1 MSERI
6 VIEFN
11 DDEKKSKADERIV
24 ISFDDAEETEGT
36 EKTFEEVKGT
46 HESAS
51 VQKEP
56 ITATDNSDVI
66 EIENVPAVIK
76 EKEESFEEKIKKSK
90 VNSFYRGSAGINN
103 YYESN
108 IKFPEGIEN
117 SFRKNFSL
125 NLEDEFF
132 NAVLENNEYVILSSR
147 NGNVYFIDRFKG
159 KIREK
164 IYFENESFEKTGI
177 VFENKIYINSLKKI
191 YEINNEDLSKKEIYK
206 SEDESYIW
214 SNINSCGNKLSVIEF
229 NYQSKKASLKII
241 DTKDNYNL
249 QEFKFDVINF
259 VSDKI
264 CVANNCAYILFDSN
278 MIEYDFD
285 KMMGKT
291 HSLDMKNDNKHRL
304 RTDESSNIFYLNYK
318 LFITSDLYEIFYLDL
333 PGVDYTFKFT
343 GIKNS
348 YLNSAGG
355 FGDNLFTG
363 TLDGWKYYKISGLP
377 VYMFED
383 EYENKIESISK
394 NIIVISQ
401 KNKIVFYN
409 LNRFQEAEGFVIS
422 SDRNKESVEIISSVI
437 SGNEIF
443 VLTKNGIIEAFTN
456 DKFNVHI

>member
-6 VIEFN
+6 IIEFN
-11 DDEKKSKADERIV
+11 DDEKKKKDDERIV
-24 ISFDDAEETEGT
+24 ISFDDEKAEKSPQELK
-36 EKTFEEVKGT
+36 KTSEP
-46 HESAS
+46 ESAQEIIEAIES
-51 VQKEP
+51 E
-56 ITATDNSDVI
+56 SEVI
-66 EIENVPAVIK
+66 EIENVPVIIE
-76 EKEESFEEKIKKSK
+76 EKSESNEEKIKKSK
-90 VNSFYRGSAGINN
+90 INSYYRGSAGSNN
-103 YYESN
+103 FYESS

-125 NLEDEFF
+125 NLVDEFF
-132 NAVLENNEYVILSSR
+132 NSILENNEYIVLSSC
-147 NGNVYFIDRFKG
+147 NGNVYFIDRFTG
-159 KIREK
+159 KIKEK
-164 IYFENESFEKTGI
+164 MYFENESFEKTGI
-177 VFENKIYINSLKKI
+177 VIENKIYINSLKKI
-191 YEINNEDLSKKEIYK
+191 FEINNEDLSKKEIYK
-206 SEDESYIW
+206 SEDDSYIW
-214 SNINSCGNKLSVIEF
+214 SNINRCGNKLSVIEF
-229 NYQSKKASLKII
+229 NYQNKKASLKII
-241 DTKDNYNL
+241 DIGGNSDV
-249 QEFKFDVINF
+249 QEFKFDAINF

-264 CVANNCAYILFDSN
+264 CIANNCAYILFDTN
-278 MIEYDFD
+278 LLEYDFD
-285 KMMGKT
+285 KMRGNI

-333 PGVDYTFKFT
+333 PGADYTFKFT

-348 YLNSAGG
+348 YMNSSGG

-363 TLDGWKYYKISGLP
+363 TLDGWKFYKVSGLP
-377 VYMFED
+377 VYAFED

-422 SDRNKESVEIISSVI
+422 SDINKESVEIISSVI

-443 VLTKNGIIEAFTN
+443 VLTRNGILEAFTN